1 MWLGLQGFT
10 CPLGKRPA
18 FAIQFYA
25 TERTLVSVGTFA
37 RATDRSRVPVDDSQ
51 SETTAMAAR
60 WLIPGHPALANTGR
74 SARMMT
80 AANPSASDAREVD
93 RHARFGRQ
101 PHELKMS
108 VTKHARE

>member
-37 RATDRSRVPVDDSQ
+37 RATDRSRFPVDNSQ
-51 SETTAMAAR
+51 SETTGMAAR
-60 WLIPGHPALANTGR
+60 WLIPGHPALADTGGR
-74 SARMMT
+74 ARMMT
-80 AANPSASDAREVD
+80 AATPSARAAREFD
-93 RHARFGRQ
+93 RHPGAGRN
-101 PHELKMS
+101 S
-108 VTKHARE
+108 REVREVAAKN

>member
-18 FAIQFYA
+18 FAIEFYA

-37 RATDRSRVPVDDSQ
+37 RATDRSRLPVDNSQ
-51 SETTAMAAR
+51 SETTGMAAR

-74 SARMMT
+74 SARVMT
-80 AANPSASDAREVD
+80 AANPSARRSEE
-93 RHARFGRQ
+93 HTS
-101 PHELKMS
+101 ELQS
-108 VTKHARE
+108 R